1 MTRQKRLAALGVSL
15 ACLAVGLAAWVAS
28 DDFTSQGTRFFWWG
42 LPATLISYGA
52 VSWEQRRTL
61 PALRW
66 LLLCGNTSYSIYISH
81 QLSLSAAGQ
90 AWRRA
95 FDLPPLA
102 ATIGFG
108 LVFLGVTGYEWY
120 ELLQRF
126 DPREN
131 LYLSAFFTITGLHML
146 HVVAGLIMLTLAYFR
161 GRAGQFTPELQN
173 GMEVPT
179 AYWHLVDGVWI
190 FVLLIV
196 YVLPNFYQ
204 GPNVIR
210 NPGDPFGVYDQST
223 ITGEQ
228 GDALVILVMPE
239 SSTPAV
245 APSTEA
251 APGES

>member
-1 MTRQKRLAALGVSL
+1 
-15 ACLAVGLAAWVAS
+15 
-28 DDFTSQGTRFFWWG
+28 
-42 LPATLISYGA
+42 
-52 VSWEQRRTL
+52 
-61 PALRW
+61 
-66 LLLCGNTSYSIYISH
+66 
-81 QLSLSAAGQ
+81 
-90 AWRRA
+90 
-95 FDLPPLA
+95 
-102 ATIGFG
+102 
-108 LVFLGVTGYEWY
+108 
-120 ELLQRF
+120 
-126 DPREN
+126 
-131 LYLSAFFTITGLHML
+131 ML

-210 NPGDPFGVYDQST
+210 NPGDPFGVYNQST
-223 ITGEQ
+223 ITGEG
-228 GDALVILVMPE
+228 GDALPIPTLPE

-251 APGES
+251 APAEPESSLPGPGAGNAIPEGSPQEGVDGGTEN